1 MLIGVPDETN
11 GYNGIAVMLGGRRHP
26 GPRSFKGLIGEV
38 AILNVALFADTLKD
52 VFSQIFAVHL
62 DLVVSTKV

>member
-1 MLIGVPDETN
+1 
-11 GYNGIAVMLGGRRHP
+11 MLGGRRHP